1 MSSIIVEVEKDSG
14 VELLKIINKERE
26 DLVKYGIKVIPIADP
41 EKYVSL
47 AYEAAWKDV
56 LEKSPQ
62 NGPELKKLLS
72 K

>member
-1 MSSIIVEVEKDSG
+1 M
-14 VELLKIINKERE
+14 
-26 DLVKYGIKVIPIADP
+26 KYGIKVIPIAEP
-41 EKYVSL
+41 EKYMSIS
-47 AYEAAWKDV
+47 YESAWKDV